1 MNITL
6 PSAIEYVLSTLE
18 NNGYEC
24 FIVGGCV
31 RDFLMG
37 KMPHDYDVTT
47 SATPEQIKECFKCHK
62 VIETGIKHGTITVVI
77 NGENIE
83 ITTYRIDGDYKDNR
97 HPEQVEFSKNIEDDV
112 KRRDFT
118 INSIA
123 YNPRSG
129 FVDLFNGRT
138 DIENGVITCVGN
150 ADERFNEDA
159 LRILRALRFASV
171 LGFDISY
178 ETSDSIH
185 KNKALIGNVSMER
198 IWIEFKKL
206 ICGINAHKVFL
217 EYVDVIGVFIPEILK
232 TVGFEQNNP
241 YHCYDVFEHTVN
253 AVKNAPDDVIIRL
266 AAFFHDIGKP
276 CVYSQDENGV
286 GHFYSHGKVSEEIA
300 NAALT
305 RLRCDN
311 FTKEKVC
318 MLVKY
323 HDRPIELNERAIKKL
338 LTKLS
343 FEDVRSLLVLKRCD
357 TLAQSPDIHNERCA
371 YLDKIGELVDKI
383 EADDACLSLHSLSID
398 GNDMK
403 LLGIREGRAI
413 GELLDLVLDSVINE
427 KLPNEKDALLDY
439 VKNLI
444 KIT

>member
-6 PSAIEYVLSTLE
+6 PSTIEYVLSALE

-241 YHCYDVFEHTVN
+241 YHCYNVFEHTVN
-253 AVKNAPDDVIIRL
+253 ALKNAPDDVIIRL

-357 TLAQSPDIHNERCA
+357 ILAQSPDIHNERCA

-398 GNDMK
+398 GNDLK
-403 LLGIREGRAI
+403 LLGIKEGRAI

-444 KIT
+444 KK